1 MDTIVDV
8 KLMMLVA
15 DVMVKMESSIFLQVN
30 KKWSCDEDGVHIST
44 KWLPVPRYFD
54 ENTPK
59 DALEKTG
66 NCANY
71 AQFKTMTEQTR
82 VT

>member
-66 NCANY
+66 NCA
-71 AQFKTMTEQTR
+71 KCKLCTI
-82 VT
+82 